1 MSLLVKKKNKVSAPT
16 EPLAPHLFATLGWGA
31 KKFSK
36 SLAPLPTW
44 SKLPIDAYHATSVMD
59 GKVGA
64 REGVCTR
71 DALQIEKKQYQV
83 IGY

>member
-1 MSLLVKKKNKVSAPT
+1 MSAPS
-16 EPLAPHLFATLGWGA
+16 EPLAPPLIATLGRGA
-31 KKFSK
+31 KKFSWSK
-36 SLAPLPTW
+36 SLAPHPTW